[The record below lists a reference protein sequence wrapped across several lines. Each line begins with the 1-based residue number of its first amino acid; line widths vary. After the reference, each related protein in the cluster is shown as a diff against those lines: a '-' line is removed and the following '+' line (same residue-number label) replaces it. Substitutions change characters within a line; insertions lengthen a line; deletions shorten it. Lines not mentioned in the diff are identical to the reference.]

1 MRLLLLVSLLLPGIA
16 GTAMAQ
22 RFDSHI
28 TRANNKKYFDGT
40 SRIEIDLGQ
49 RNALIIGFRQVSQAE
64 AHKNIDSVLR
74 LLLPDYQKI
83 ADTTQDPLQSAFIQ
97 YRLGDISRTIESRT
111 TPAASATFRFM
122 TDKDA
127 PSLVRTRQDTV
138 HIVWSASPVKQP
150 YYDFNIYLLLNTL
163 SDIEGILR
171 QGGVNQKV
179 QETIRLARQYKGHD
193 LTNTRMSFD
202 LQYKEESGVAS
213 HHVINPG
220 SKHQPFLSFQPGI
233 GVGLIRNQLVPSF
246 NLDVQ
251 LIPSRL
257 HTVGYSVGYSS
268 NFFFANAA
276 DSRIQTLR
284 NDFLS
289 VGLAFY
295 SYNQGRPTTAFT
307 RQIAAFY
314 IGFPVHRSG
323 PYFQANTIKL
333 SGTLFHK
340 GFIKIQPEMYMN
352 GFFKNVYPGLK
363 IGFGL

>member
-1 MRLLLLVSLLLPGIA
+1 MRLLLFLSLLLPGIA

-28 TRANNKKYFDGT
+28 TRANNKARFDGT

-49 RNALIIGFRQVSQAE
+49 HNAVIIGFSQLSQVE

-74 LLLPDYQKI
+74 LFLPDYRKI
-83 ADTTQDPLQSAFIQ
+83 ADSTQDPLQAAFIH

-111 TPAASATFRFM
+111 TPATSATFRFM
-122 TDKDA
+122 TGKEA
-127 PSLVRTRQDTV
+127 PSLVRTRQDTIQ
-138 HIVWSASPVKQP
+138 IVWSASPVKQP
-150 YYDFNIYLLLNTL
+150 YYDFSIYLLLNTL
-163 SDIEGILR
+163 SDLEGILQ
-171 QGGVNQKV
+171 QGGVNRRV
-179 QETIRLARQYKGHD
+179 EETINLAKQYKGHD
-193 LTNTRMSFD
+193 LTNPRMSFD
-202 LQYKEESGVAS
+202 LQYKEESGVGR
-213 HHVINPG
+213 HNFINPG

-233 GVGLIRNQLVPSF
+233 GAGLIRNQLVPSF

-276 DSRIQTLR
+276 DNRIQTLR

-295 SYNQGRPTTAFT
+295 GHNQGRPTTAFT
-307 RQIAAFY
+307 RQIAAFS

-340 GFIKIQPEMYMN
+340 GFFKVQPEIYMN